1 MMKKWVPFVCALAL
15 LAGCAGTPQET
26 PAPAASPSPP
36 SVRVQTDWSKL
47 EPKAEGHVPLYT
59 RRYENGT
66 DRLIPADD
74 YGKLYPFAGEKV
86 PARHR
91 YMGEEDE
98 GVPTDIYKYGLVT
111 ERGEVVVDP
120 VYDLV
125 GPPCDRY
132 LDGPSFYH
140 PMPYRHTQATGPS

>member
-1 MMKKWVPFVCALAL
+1 MMKKWMPFVCALAL

-59 RRYENGT
+59 RRYENWT

-91 YMGEEDE
+91 
-98 GVPTDIYKYGLVT
+98 
-111 ERGEVVVDP
+111 
-120 VYDLV
+120 
-125 GPPCDRY
+125 
-132 LDGPSFYH
+132 
-140 PMPYRHTQATGPS
+140 